1 MPRLH
6 SVRIEPLTPEAFEP
20 FGRLISTR
28 DGPPD
33 YRGASGTQGWH
44 VAFES
49 GQPLLSVL
57 KTPFLG
63 LQFGKMERH
72 LHVSQ
77 AFVPL
82 GGGPATVAVAPPT
95 PDGSRPRLADIRA
108 FLLDGS
114 TGYVLHLG
122 TWHSLDRFPL
132 APPDTTFLMITD
144 QETQRDLADSYAG
157 HGRWALTQEVDLEA
171 EYGITVALAP

>member
-6 SVRIEPLTPEAFEP
+6 SVRIEPLTPEAFAP
-20 FGRLISTR
+20 FGRLIATR

-63 LQFGKMERH
+63 LQFGRH
-72 LHVSQ
+72 
-77 AFVPL
+77 
-82 GGGPATVAVAPPT
+82 
-95 PDGSRPRLADIRA
+95 
-108 FLLDGS
+108 
-114 TGYVLHLG
+114 
-122 TWHSLDRFPL
+122 
-132 APPDTTFLMITD
+132 
-144 QETQRDLADSYAG
+144 
-157 HGRWALTQEVDLEA
+157 
-171 EYGITVALAP
+171 